1 MTLDISKIAL
11 EQAIRQA
18 FVTINSVGS
27 NDGSNP
33 DSNIQALAFA
43 LATAIHMYVKSA
55 NVDITQI
62 VSTVPPGT
70 PVSTAGVAGPA
81 AGTTVGPAIA
91 THVGFGKLL

>member
-1 MTLDISKIAL
+1 
-11 EQAIRQA
+11 
-18 FVTINSVGS
+18 
-27 NDGSNP
+27 
-33 DSNIQALAFA
+33 
-43 LATAIHMYVKSA
+43 MYVKSA